1 MRQSRTGWRPLCD
14 FHLAWC
20 CDRRPLC
27 VLLSFSPLCAFEL
40 FLRVLWSISQRKTFP
55 GEKLPALSFGDGERD
70 NSIVGFVPSPL
81 QPLKYDL
88 CHSPVN
94 AGPRCHC
101 FSPASWET
109 EEFHNDCLFSAVFC
123 AIACK
128 IGRQACKKVDGE
140 IPLTKS
146 HSRLQGTKIRR
157 VAERTGYYTFLA
169 LRPLIRRHPN
179 EKRGELL
186 SKYIVI
192 MTVRLRRELI
202 ASCSQTFKRDPAKC
216 WQASQI
222 GRGAMICNFGG
233 AHLPSQTFFILSYRG
248 ISRNWPSMIV
258 SKQL

>member
-1 MRQSRTGWRPLCD
+1 MLLNFSLRVLLNFS
-14 FHLAWC
+14 
-20 CDRRPLC
+20 LC
-27 VLLSFSPLCAFEL
+27 VLL
-40 FLRVLWSISQRKTFP
+40 SISQRKTFP

-70 NSIVGFVPSPL
+70 NSIVGFVPSPV

-109 EEFHNDCLFSAVFC
+109 EEFHNDCLFSAAFC

-146 HSRLQGTKIRR
+146 HSRLQRTKIRR
-157 VAERTGYYTFLA
+157 DAEERTGHTFLT

-192 MTVRLRRELI
+192 MTARLRRELI

-216 WQASQI
+216 
-222 GRGAMICNFGG
+222 
-233 AHLPSQTFFILSYRG
+233 
-248 ISRNWPSMIV
+248 
-258 SKQL
+258 

>member
-1 MRQSRTGWRPLCD
+1 M
-14 FHLAWC
+14 
-20 CDRRPLC
+20 C
-27 VLLSFSPLCAFEL
+27 VLC
-40 FLRVLWSISQRKTFP
+40 SISHRKTFP

-109 EEFHNDCLFSAVFC
+109 EEFHNDCPFSAAFC

-128 IGRQACKKVDGE
+128 IGRQAWKKVDGE

-157 VAERTGYYTFLA
+157 DAERTGYYTFLA
-169 LRPLIRRHPN
+169 LRPLIRSCILMRKGVNYCPN
-179 EKRGELL
+179 ILL
-186 SKYIVI
+186 S
-192 MTVRLRRELI
+192 
-202 ASCSQTFKRDPAKC
+202 
-216 WQASQI
+216 
-222 GRGAMICNFGG
+222 
-233 AHLPSQTFFILSYRG
+233 
-248 ISRNWPSMIV
+248 
-258 SKQL
+258 